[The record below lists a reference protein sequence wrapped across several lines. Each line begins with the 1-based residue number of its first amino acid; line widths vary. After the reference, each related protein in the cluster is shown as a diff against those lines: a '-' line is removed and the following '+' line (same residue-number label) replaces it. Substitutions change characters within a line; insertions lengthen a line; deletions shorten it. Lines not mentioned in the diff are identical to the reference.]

1 MVVAGELLMQLAHE
15 HGGTIVPGDSEH
27 SAIFQCLR
35 GERTER
41 VRRIQ
46 LTGSGG
52 PFRELPAADF
62 AHITPAMALKH
73 PNWDMG
79 PRITVGSATLMNK
92 ALEVIEAH
100 HLFGLPAEKI
110 GVVLHRQS
118 VVHSMVEFVDGS
130 VIAQLGPPD
139 MRGPLHYA
147 LHHPER
153 ADSGLEGF
161 VPALFRNLTF
171 ETVDPER
178 FPTLEL
184 GYRCVTE
191 GADAGA
197 VLNAADEVAV
207 AAFLEG
213 RIGFQDIV
221 RVNRSVL
228 ERRPGLSQDV
238 DALLRS
244 DARARELARDA
255 VDGLSA
261 AKRSPARL

>member
-1 MVVAGELLMQLAHE
+1 
-15 HGGTIVPGDSEH
+15 
-27 SAIFQCLR
+27 
-35 GERTER
+35 
-41 VRRIQ
+41 
-46 LTGSGG
+46 
-52 PFRELPAADF
+52 
-62 AHITPAMALKH
+62 
-73 PNWDMG
+73 MG

-147 LHHPER
+147 LHHPDRESSR
-153 ADSGLEGF
+153 LRGF
-161 VPALFRNLTF
+161 VPELFRTLTF
-171 ETVDPER
+171 ETVDPTR
-178 FPTLEL
+178 FPTLAL

-191 GADAGA
+191 GQDAGA

-221 RVNRSVL
+221 RVNRRVL
-228 ERRPGLSQDV
+228 ESRPGLSQDV
-238 DALLRS
+238 DALLRA
-244 DARARELARDA
+244 DARARELARDE
-255 VDGLSA
+255 VDALVA